1 MNVRNMTNTM
11 LKQKV
16 DAFGQVLYQC
26 AKEQPNRKFHALYD
40 KIYRP
45 DVLKLAWLKVQA
57 NQGSGGIDGK
67 TIDYIVDT
75 IGERQFLNDLYVKLK
90 QEKYVP
96 QPVRRVYIPKGNG
109 ETRPLGIPVIEDRVV
124 QQATKLVMEP
134 IFEVDFKDCSYGFRP
149 KRNAHQALKVIR
161 KESKTKYWVV
171 DVDIKGY
178 FDNIS
183 HQKLMQLVEQR
194 ISDRRLLA
202 LIRQWLK
209 AGVMEGKE
217 FHESTVGS
225 PQGGVISPLLANIYL
240 NYLDTLWEKHCSH
253 LGTLIRYADD
263 MVIMCKRK
271 GMALESIRS
280 LKGIFEKLELE
291 MNTEK
296 SRLVNLWDDSEG
308 FDFLGFHHRKFPKR
322 RKHGKVIY
330 TLEHVP
336 SKKAMKKMRQTFK
349 ATISP
354 RNKLYLDTLDFVEGL
369 NRKIVG
375 MRNYYFTT
383 PLSRKWLAKIDWYIR
398 DLLIIHYNTKRQ
410 KFKYRNRKVVVS
422 LLEGK
427 LKKLA
432 AD

>member
-1 MNVRNMTNTM
+1 M

-16 DAFGQVLYQC
+16 KAFGHVLYHC
-26 AKEQPNRKFHALYD
+26 AKAQPKRKFHALYD

-45 DVLKLAWLKVQA
+45 DVLKVAWLAVKD
-57 NQGSGGIDGK
+57 NRGSGGIDGK
-67 TIDYIVDT
+67 TIDTIMET
-75 IGERQFLNDLYVKLK
+75 IGEKQFLNELYKKLK
-90 QEKYVP
+90 TGTYQA
-96 QPVRRVYIPKGNG
+96 QPVKRVNIPKGNG
-109 ETRPLGIPVIEDRVV
+109 ETRPLGIPTIEDRVV
-124 QQATKLVMEP
+124 QQATKLIMEP
-134 IFEVDFKDCSYGFRP
+134 IFEADFKDCSYGFRP

-161 KESKTKYWVV
+161 KESKMNYWVV

-183 HQKLMQLVEQR
+183 HGKLMKLVAMR
-194 ISDRRLLA
+194 ISDKRLLT

-209 AGVMEGKE
+209 AGVMEGE
-217 FHESTVGS
+217 IVSETEVGS

-240 NYLDTLWEKHCSH
+240 NYLDTLWEKKCSH

-263 MVIMCKRK
+263 IVILCKRK
-271 GMALESIRS
+271 VVAMESIQV

-291 MNTEK
+291 MNVDK
-296 SRLVNLWDDSEG
+296 SKLVNLWDDSEG

-322 RKHGKVIY
+322 KKNGKVFYI
-330 TLEHVP
+330 LEHVP

-349 ATISP
+349 DYISP

-375 MRNYYFTT
+375 MRNYYLVT
-383 PLSRKWLAKIDWYIR
+383 PLSKRWLAKIDWYIR
-398 DLLIIHYNTKRQ
+398 DLLIIHYNTRRNKP
-410 KFKYRNRKVVVS
+410 KHRNRLVVLN
-422 LLEGK
+422 LLEYK

-432 AD
+432 IS